1 MAWKRT
7 GIAACLLLTAC
18 GKGGASTYV
27 GKVTDPGAD
36 AVIGAV
42 SDGAEITVYLCGGP
56 NSYATDTRWLRGPV
70 DAAGAFSVESEGF
83 TVAGDVSGG
92 HVITDL
98 GITLSWTM
106 AEASGDLE
114 GVYQSEGAC
123 RTGAVVGDFA
133 GDGTMQLQ
141 GTWCDGAGKFMQVT
155 PIMPIALTAEG
166 LEARVETSP
175 ASIFLLTRVT
185 AP

>member
-7 GIAACLLLTAC
+7 GIGACLLLTGC
-18 GKGGASTYV
+18 GQGGASTYV
-27 GKVTDPGAD
+27 GKLTDPGAD

-42 SDGAEITVYLCGGP
+42 SDGAEITVYVCGGAKT
-56 NSYATDTRWLRGPV
+56 YAGDTRWLRGPV
-70 DAAGAFSVESEGF
+70 DANGGFSLVSDGL
-83 TVAGDVSGG
+83 TVTGDVSAG
-92 HVITDL
+92 HVVTDA

-114 GVYQSEGAC
+114 GVYESRGAC

-155 PIMPIALTAEG
+155 PILPIALTAEG
-166 LEARVETSP
+166 IAAKVEI
-175 ASIFLLTRVT
+175 AGAGRFFLTRVEK
-185 AP
+185 P